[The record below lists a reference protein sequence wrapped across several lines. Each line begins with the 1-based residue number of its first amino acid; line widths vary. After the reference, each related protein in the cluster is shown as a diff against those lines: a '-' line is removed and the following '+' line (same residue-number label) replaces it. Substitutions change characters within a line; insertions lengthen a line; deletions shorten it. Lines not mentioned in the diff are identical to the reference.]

1 VNASPS
7 AVHAA
12 DHSAAV
18 RNDGADCPRPTAL
31 RSKSSSAE
39 TATTSG
45 VHAATDIEK
54 TSTLSPQFQGVF

>member
-1 VNASPS
+1 MNASPS

-39 TATTSG
+39 TAT
-45 VHAATDIEK
+45 DIEK
-54 TSTLSPQFQGVF
+54 TSTLSPQFQADCASQP